1 MVNIMLSALRTDNSP
16 FNEQQLKQ
24 LKISIGDLSAAQSQW
39 LSGYLAGHLADSAQT
54 GQVAQSLPQSE
65 KLLSILYGSETG
77 NGEAVANLLAA
88 RAKQQGINTELISL
102 DNFRP
107 ASLRKLKYV
116 AFVMSTHGEGD
127 PPDEAMELFEY
138 LASERATKLPDM
150 NYRVL
155 ALGDRSYQYF
165 CEAGR
170 KLDKLLQQLGAR
182 PFGQRLECDVDYTAS
197 ADVWNDEVLGYARE
211 HLVEDKSAPALT
223 HLSVVPDK
231 PRWSRQQPFTA
242 QLERIQKITA
252 SQSDKDVYHLEL
264 SLEGSGLQYQ
274 PGDALGVWAPNDPDL
289 VGQILERL
297 EINPSDPVRLNNQ
310 ELTIGEALTE
320 HREITRL
327 TSDTILGYA
336 TASSQNKLETLFAG
350 LEPDL
355 QRQFIEKRQL
365 ADLADEY
372 PARLEAQVLVDLL
385 RPLGPRSYSIA
396 SSQQLVDEEVHL
408 TVASLYSD
416 AIGTQR
422 HGVASQFLNHRLNAG
437 DSVRVFLEPNRRFR
451 LPENRQT
458 PIIMI
463 AAGTG
468 IAPYRAFMQELE
480 STAVGADV
488 SPDSWLI
495 FGNPHLRSD
504 FLYQKEWLHW
514 RETGLL
520 NRIDTAWS
528 RDQADKHYVQNVLQE
543 QAVRIDEW
551 LQRGAHIYLCGSLQ
565 MGQAVLQTLQT
576 TLAEQRGLDTG
587 AAADVIAK
595 LRRERR
601 IQKDLY

>member
-1 MVNIMLSALRTDNSP
+1 MLSALRTDNSP

-24 LKISIGDLSAAQSQW
+24 LKISIGVLSSAQSQW
-39 LSGYLAGHLADSAQT
+39 LSGYLAGQVMNSAQT
-54 GQVAQSLPQSE
+54 GQLSQSLPQNGA
-65 KLLSILYGSETG
+65 LLSILYGSETG
-77 NGEAVANLLAA
+77 NGEAIANLLAA
-88 RAKQQGINTELISL
+88 SAKQQGIDVELVSL

-107 ASLRKLKYV
+107 ASLRKLRNV
-116 AFVMSTHGEGD
+116 AFVMSTHGEGE
-127 PPDEAMELFEY
+127 PPDEAIELFEY
-138 LASERATKLPDM
+138 LASERAAKLPEM
-150 NYRVL
+150 SYRVL
-155 ALGDRSYQYF
+155 ALGDSSYQYF
-165 CEAGR
+165 CAAGR
-170 KLDKLLQQLGAR
+170 KLDELLQQLGAR
-182 PFGQRLECDVDYTAS
+182 PFGQRVECDVDYTAS
-197 ADVWNDEVLGYARE
+197 ADAWNEEVLGYVQE
-211 HLVEDKSAPALT
+211 HLAKDIQAPALT

-231 PRWSRQQPFTA
+231 PRWSRQQPFPA
-242 QLERIQKITA
+242 RLERIQKITA
-252 SQSDKDVYHLEL
+252 LQSGKDVYHLEL

-274 PGDALGVWAPNDPDL
+274 PGDALGVWAPNDSEL
-289 VGQILERL
+289 VGQILEQL
-297 EINPSDPVRLNNQ
+297 EIKSSAPVQLNNQ
-310 ELTIGEALTE
+310 EMTINEALTE

-327 TSDTILGYA
+327 TSETVHSYA
-336 TASSQNKLETLFAG
+336 IAGGQSKLETLFSG

-355 QRQFIEKRQL
+355 QRKFIEQRQL

-372 PARLEAQVLVDLL
+372 PARLEAQALVDLL

-408 TVASLYSD
+408 TVASLHSD
-416 AIGTQR
+416 AIGTPR
-422 HGVASQFLNHRLNAG
+422 HGVASQFLNHRLGTG
-437 DSVRVFLEPNRRFR
+437 DQVRVFLEPNRRFR

-480 STAVGADV
+480 STATGANT

-520 NRIDTAWS
+520 NRIDSAWS
-528 RDQADKHYVQNVLQE
+528 RDQLDKHYVQNVVQE

-565 MGQAVLQTLQT
+565 MGQAVLQTLQAA
-576 TLAEQRGLDTG
+576 LAEQRGLGTQ
-587 AAADVIAK
+587 AAADAIAV

-601 IQKDLY
+601 IHKDLY